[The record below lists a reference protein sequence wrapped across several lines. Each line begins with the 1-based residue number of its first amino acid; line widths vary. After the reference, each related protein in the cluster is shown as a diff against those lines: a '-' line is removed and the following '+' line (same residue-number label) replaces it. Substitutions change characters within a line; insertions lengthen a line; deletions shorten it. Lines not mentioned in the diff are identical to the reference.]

1 MSFFLR
7 LLGFMV
13 LLPSL
18 AHAASLGIPGN
29 GAKLSGVSVISGWKC
44 EAEGDLTIVFNDDGK
59 HIPLLYGTERTD
71 VRANGQ
77 CLDND
82 HDNVGFVAIQNW
94 GNLGDG
100 EHTAIAYDDGVE
112 FARST
117 FTVTTPGTGFLTGAS
132 KQVTVD
138 DFPNTGDTTVLEWN
152 QGTQH
157 FEIVDFMEMGP
168 TDLGMCTV
176 GMTVHTG
183 ESCTGT
189 ILAFSYTFTVNADGQ
204 GCISGTG
211 LDVVDGCYAT
221 PDVLPAPVT
230 DLGVGLTR
238 NTDGSWTID
247 SLPPGS

>member
-13 LLPSL
+13 LVPSL
-18 AHAASLGIPGN
+18 AHAQLTSVLEIPGD
-29 GAKLSGVSVISGWKC
+29 GTTVSGIGVISGWKC
-44 EAEGDLTIVFNDDGK
+44 EVEGDITISLNGEAPFPAMYGLPRSDTSAVCGNDGN
-59 HIPLLYGTERTD
+59 
-71 VRANGQ
+71 NG
-77 CLDND
+77 
-82 HDNVGFVAIQNW
+82 FFSYWNW

-100 EHTAIAYDDGVE
+100 EHTVVAYDNGEE
-112 FARST
+112 FAEST
-117 FTVTTPGTGFLTGAS
+117 FTVATPGTDFLTGAS
-132 KQVTVD
+132 KEITVE
-138 DFPNTGDTTVLEWN
+138 DFPNPGDTTVLEWN
-152 QGTQH
+152 EGTQH

-168 TDLGMCTV
+168 TGLGMCMV
-176 GMTVHTG
+176 GMTVRTG

-189 ILAFSYTFTVNADGQ
+189 ILVFSYTFTVNADGQ

-211 LDVVDGCYAT
+211 LDAIDGCYAT
-221 PDVLPAPVT
+221 PDVLPDSVM

>member
-1 MSFFLR
+1 MSAPTANVLR
-7 LLGFMV
+7 
-13 LLPSL
+13 S
-18 AHAASLGIPGN
+18 
-29 GAKLSGVSVISGWKC
+29 
-44 EAEGDLTIVFNDDGK
+44 
-59 HIPLLYGTERTD
+59 
-71 VRANGQ
+71 
-77 CLDND
+77 D
-82 HDNVGFVAIQNW
+82 HDVGFVAIWNW

-100 EHTAIAYDDGVE
+100 EHTAVAYDEWCEVCREYVYGDNPREVLPH
-112 FARST
+112 RSEQAGYGRG
-117 FTVTTPGTGFLTGAS
+117 FSHPGDA
-132 KQVTVD
+132 
-138 DFPNTGDTTVLEWN
+138 TVLEWS

-211 LDVVDGCYAT
+211 LDAIDGCYAT
-221 PDVLPAPVT
+221 PDVLPDSVM